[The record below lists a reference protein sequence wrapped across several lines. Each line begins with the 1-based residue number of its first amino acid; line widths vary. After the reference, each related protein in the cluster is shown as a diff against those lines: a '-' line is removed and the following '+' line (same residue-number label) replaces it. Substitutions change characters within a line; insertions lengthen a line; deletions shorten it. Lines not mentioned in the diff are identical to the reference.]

1 MKNNSNSKKQ
11 PRGFEEWTSPKLA
24 ALQEAWRQKQGTE
37 EKLTIGLDLGDR
49 QSNYGV
55 LDQSGEVI
63 GRGQVVTQS
72 QPLEVW
78 LGQMPPSRVVIEVG
92 THSPWVSRLVKQ
104 TGHEVVVANARR
116 VKLISESSRKNDRV
130 DAEMLARLGRVDVQ
144 LLSPIQH
151 RSKQGQADL
160 IGVRVR
166 AELVELRTS
175 AVNAVRG
182 FVKSFGQRMPKCDA
196 GVMNRSHA
204 KEVDEAIRGEM
215 ELVLEVVEKLNEVIA
230 KADGELKKVNAERY
244 EKETAKLEQV
254 TGVGTLTAL
263 TYVLTLEDAGRFR
276 RSRDVGSYV
285 GLRPKSSQSGER
297 DPEMRISKEGD
308 VYLRKLLVQCA
319 QYILSK
325 RGPDTD
331 LKQWGLRIASK
342 GKKKAKR
349 RAVVAVARKLS
360 VLLHRLWVSGEVYEP
375 LRQRQRRQHSVAA

>member
-11 PRGFEEWTSPKLA
+11 ARGSEEWTSPKLA

-78 LGQMPPSRVVIEVG
+78 LGQMPPSSVVIEVG

-182 FVKSFGQRMPKCDA
+182 FEIVRPADA
-196 GVMNRSHA
+196 
-204 KEVDEAIRGEM
+204 EV
-215 ELVLEVVEKLNEVIA
+215 
-230 KADGELKKVNAERY
+230 
-244 EKETAKLEQV
+244 
-254 TGVGTLTAL
+254 
-263 TYVLTLEDAGRFR
+263 
-276 RSRDVGSYV
+276 
-285 GLRPKSSQSGER
+285 
-297 DPEMRISKEGD
+297 
-308 VYLRKLLVQCA
+308 
-319 QYILSK
+319 
-325 RGPDTD
+325 
-331 LKQWGLRIASK
+331 
-342 GKKKAKR
+342 
-349 RAVVAVARKLS
+349 
-360 VLLHRLWVSGEVYEP
+360 
-375 LRQRQRRQHSVAA
+375 

>member
-1 MKNNSNSKKQ
+1 MKDNSNSKKQ
-11 PRGFEEWTSPKLA
+11 ARGSEEWTSPKLA
-24 ALQEAWRQKQGTE
+24 GLKAAWEQKQGTE

-49 QSNYGV
+49 QSSYSI

-63 GRGQVVTQS
+63 GRGKVVTQS

-78 LGQMPPSRVVIEVG
+78 LGGLPPSRVVMEVG
-92 THSPWVSRLVKQ
+92 THSPWVSRLSQ
-104 TGHEVVVANARR
+104 QLGHETVVANARR

-130 DAEMLARLGRVDVQ
+130 DAEMLARLGRVDVE

-160 IGVRVR
+160 IAVRVR

-182 FVKSFGQRMPKCDA
+182 IVKSYGQRLPKCDA
-196 GVMNRSHA
+196 GVMNQSHA
-204 KEVDEAIRGEM
+204 KEVDEAIRGKVQ
-215 ELVLEVVEKLNEVIA
+215 LVLKVVEQLNEVIA
-230 KADGELKKVNAERY
+230 EADEELKKVNGERY
-244 EKETAKLEQV
+244 EKETEKLKQV

-308 VYLRKLLVQCA
+308 GYLRKLLVQCA

-331 LKQWGLRIASK
+331 LKRWGMKIASK
-342 GKKKAKR
+342 GKQKAKR

-360 VLLHRLWVSGEVYEP
+360 VLLHRLWVSGAVYEP
-375 LRQRQRRQHSVAA
+375 LRQRQREHSEAA